1 MCIPAPCQHLFLPH
15 QGSWETFQ
23 HVAERDF
30 LVQLLKPSPRFLVRY
45 SLFLFCNS
53 MQLCT
58 GKAFS
63 YYCKMILHSG
73 ASVSLCVCMLSHF
86 SHVQLCDHMDC
97 SPPGFSVH
105 GILQARRLERVGISF
120 STASLHHYANPCIS
134 HTEVCM

>member
-1 MCIPAPCQHLFLPH
+1 M
-15 QGSWETFQ
+15 
-23 HVAERDF
+23 AERDF

-86 SHVQLCDHMDC
+86 SHVQLFVTTWTAAHQVSLSMGFFRREDWRGLVFL
-97 SPPGFSVH
+97 SP
-105 GILQARRLERVGISF
+105 LQA
-120 STASLHHYANPCIS
+120 STTMQIPVYHTQRYVCNCTCIGS
-134 HTEVCM
+134 DNQ